1 MPSLSEIQIYDR
13 LCERLK
19 QLKAGEIFETRTL
32 AKLLPFFSH
41 VAPTA
46 RKKTDLLHT
55 RQAKTNPPFRVCSAL
70 DHLIT
75 NLLLM

>member
-46 RKKTDLLHT
+46 RKKNGLVTHKASQDQPT
-55 RQAKTNPPFRVCSAL
+55 IPRMFST
-70 DHLIT
+70 
-75 NLLLM
+75 

>member
-32 AKLLPFFSH
+32 AKLLPFFPH

-46 RKKTDLLHT
+46 KKNGLVTHKASQDQPT
-55 RQAKTNPPFRVCSAL
+55 IPRMFST
-70 DHLIT
+70 
-75 NLLLM
+75 